1 MAEIFELQDLIIF
14 WHKIAQKL
22 SSVSKKEE
30 PQIALAYY
38 IENIP
43 TEKKKNILLI
53 QHCTLG
59 VSFAKLATESNSN
72 HTTDNNNI

>member
-43 TEKKKNILLI
+43 TEKK
-53 QHCTLG
+53 
-59 VSFAKLATESNSN
+59 
-72 HTTDNNNI
+72 TTYF